1 MSDEVVFLDEES
13 NGPAVSA
20 TPWIVL
26 IVDDEPMLHESTRMA
41 MAGFSF
47 DGHPLEFISCY
58 SAAEA
63 RVVLAARRDIALI
76 LLDVVMETDSAGLD
90 LARSIREEIGNL
102 NVRIVLRTGQPGQAP
117 EETVIKHYDIN
128 DYKAKTEL
136 TRNKLVT
143 TFYAALR
150 GYRDLMRLEQAMA
163 GLRRTIGAISQVYDS
178 DNLYA
183 FSSAVLSQA
192 NYLLNIN
199 GEGVCAGRTAAY
211 TASNDQEHLRVLAAT
226 PEFQRRHLDGEAAE
240 LPEPVRLAIERA
252 FRERRGYVDEQCFVG
267 YHHAQ
272 HGTQSVLY
280 MSFAEPINSD
290 AAELL
295 QLFSANV
302 VSTYETLL
310 LREEVEETQ
319 RSTIFLLGE
328 AMERR
333 SKETG
338 AHVRRVSEIAALLG
352 RACGLP
358 QRDIDDLRQA
368 APLHD
373 VGKVGIPDRVLN
385 KPAKLD
391 AEEWEIMKTHAQLGY
406 EILSKSSKRVLKLA
420 AQVALQHHERW
431 DGGGYPAG
439 LAGDAIHIAGRI
451 VALADVF
458 DALLSRRCY
467 KDKWLPDDAFA
478 HVASERGKHFD
489 PVLVDALV
497 SHRAQLEIIYRD
509 FPDHD

>member
-1 MSDEVVFLDEES
+1 MSDDLIFMAEEQDA
-13 NGPAVSA
+13 PAAAA
-20 TPWIVL
+20 TPWIVM
-26 IVDDEPMLHESTRMA
+26 IVDDEPMLHESTRIA
-41 MAGFSF
+41 MADFTFG
-47 DGHPLEFISCY
+47 GHALEFISCY

-63 RVVLAARRDIALI
+63 RQVLMARRDIALI
-76 LLDVVMETDSAGLD
+76 LLDVVMETDRAGLD

-117 EETVIKHYDIN
+117 EEHVIKHYDIN

-143 TFYAALR
+143 TFYASVRA
-150 GYRDLMRLEQAMA
+150 YRDLMRLEQALN

-178 DNLYA
+178 DNLIA

-192 NYLLNIN
+192 NYLLNIH

-211 TASNDQEHLRVLAAT
+211 AASNDQEHLRVLAAT
-226 PEFQRRHLDGEAAE
+226 PGFQRRHLDGETAD
-240 LPEPVRLAIERA
+240 LPAPVRLAIERA
-252 FRERRGYVDEQCFVG
+252 FREQRGYVDEHCFVG

-280 MSFAEPINSD
+280 MSFAERINSD
-290 AAELL
+290 VAELL

-338 AHVRRVSEIAALLG
+338 AHVRRVSEISALLG
-352 RACGLP
+352 RASGMAP
-358 QRDIDDLRQA
+358 RDVEDIKQA
-368 APLHD
+368 SPLHD
-373 VGKVGIPDRVLN
+373 VGKVAIPDRVLN
-385 KPAKLD
+385 KPGKLD
-391 AEEWEIMKTHAQLGY
+391 ADEWEIMKTHAELGY
-406 EILSKSSKRVLKLA
+406 DILSKSPKRVLKLA
-420 AQVALQHHERW
+420 AVIALQHHERW
-431 DGGGYPAG
+431 DGAGYPRG
-439 LAGDAIHIAGRI
+439 LAQDAIHIASRI

-458 DALLSRRCY
+458 DALVSRRCY
-467 KDKWLPDDAFA
+467 KDKWSPDDAFSYIN
-478 HVASERGKHFD
+478 SERGKHFD
-489 PVLVDALV
+489 PALVDALCG
-497 SHRAQLEIIYRD
+497 RREELAEIYRLY
-509 FPDHD
+509 PDHD